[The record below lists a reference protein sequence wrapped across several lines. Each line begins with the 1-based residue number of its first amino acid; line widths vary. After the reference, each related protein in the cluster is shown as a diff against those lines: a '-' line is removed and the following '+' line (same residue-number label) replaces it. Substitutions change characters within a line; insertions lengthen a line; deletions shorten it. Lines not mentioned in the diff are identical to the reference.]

1 MPFNFFCHF
10 QRFRGTHSCDPAIV
24 ARMIAVASENTCG
37 DQQLIP
43 VSEGLDLQQLL
54 QENRALNC
62 EKNYYKSMHERAVAR
77 EELLKQENQQLNA
90 RIDTSKL
97 PSDLVKVVAVWP
109 ELPEHIKAAIKALI
123 QAHDTINRTDY
134 RF

>member
-1 MPFNFFCHF
+1 
-10 QRFRGTHSCDPAIV
+10 
-24 ARMIAVASENTCG
+24 MIAVASENTCG